1 MKYVFNN
8 GKKEGGN
15 PTMEPL
21 VPNQT
26 PIVGVPGIPVNT
38 NVTLEDKNR
47 NQEINNPDF
56 KNLQVNMTIPQSPP
70 VNPVSA
76 ADHPITLE
84 DLAKGENPVVTPQ
97 DIANGAIVVDGSGST
112 TKTETNNN
120 SVNVNGGNNIMNNNM
135 NQQMNQQQ
143 AAQAQQYYQQGI
155 PQQMPMPPQQQMPMP
170 PQQNGEGGFFSSPTV
185 KMVGV
190 GVACAAAG
198 YLGHKYM
205 SASDSA
211 EVAAALGEL
220 L

>member
-1 MKYVFNN
+1 
-8 GKKEGGN
+8 
-15 PTMEPL
+15 MEPL

-47 NQEINNPDF
+47 NQEIDNPDF

-76 ADHPITLE
+76 EDHPITLE

-112 TKTETNNN
+112 TKTTTNNN
-120 SVNVNGGNNIMNNNM
+120 NVNVGGNI
-135 NQQMNQQQ
+135 MNQQQ
-143 AAQAQQYYQQGI
+143 MNNQQQYYQQGI
-155 PQQMPMPPQQQMPMP
+155 PQQMTMPPQQMPIP

>member
-1 MKYVFNN
+1 
-8 GKKEGGN
+8 
-15 PTMEPL
+15 MEPL
-21 VPNQT
+21 VPQQT

-56 KNLQVNMTIPQSPP
+56 NKLQVNMTIPQSPP

-76 ADHPITLE
+76 EDHPITLE
-84 DLAKGENPVVTPQ
+84 DLAKEKNPVVTPQ
-97 DIANGAIVVDGSGST
+97 DIANGAIVVDGNNGTSNT
-112 TKTETNNN
+112 TAVNNMN
-120 SVNVNGGNNIMNNNM
+120 TNGGNIMSNMNM
-135 NQQMNQQQ
+135 NQQQIPQQ
-143 AAQAQQYYQQGI
+143 QAQQYYQQGI
-155 PQQMPMPPQQQMPMP
+155 PQQMPIP
-170 PQQNGEGGFFSSPTV
+170 PQQNEEGGFFSSPTV

>member
-8 GKKEGGN
+8 GKKKGGN

-47 NQEINNPDF
+47 NQEIDNPDF

-76 ADHPITLE
+76 ADSPITLE

-112 TKTETNNN
+112 NNTAVNNN
-120 SVNVNGGNNIMNNNM
+120 NVNVNGGNTMNQQQMN

-143 AAQAQQYYQQGI
+143 MMNQQYYQGQVI
-155 PQQMPMPPQQQMPMP
+155 PQQQMPMP
-170 PQQNGEGGFFSSPTV
+170 QQPEEGGFFSSPTV

>member
-1 MKYVFNN
+1 
-8 GKKEGGN
+8 
-15 PTMEPL
+15 MEPL
-21 VPNQT
+21 VPQQT

-56 KNLQVNMTIPQSPP
+56 NKLQVNMTIPTIPQSPP
-70 VNPVSA
+70 VNPTA
-76 ADHPITLE
+76 AVDHPITLE
-84 DLAKGENPVVTPQ
+84 DLAKGDNPVVTPQ
-97 DIANGAIVVDGSGST
+97 DIANGAIVVDGG
-112 TKTETNNN
+112 TNNN
-120 SVNVNGGNNIMNNNM
+120 NTVNTNMNTNGGNIMNNNM
-135 NQQMNQQQ
+135 NQQQMNNQQMNQQQ
-143 AAQAQQYYQQGI
+143 YYQPI
-155 PQQMPMPPQQQMPMP
+155 PQQQMPMP
-170 PQQNGEGGFFSSPTV
+170 PQQNEEGGFFSSPTV

>member
-1 MKYVFNN
+1 
-8 GKKEGGN
+8 
-15 PTMEPL
+15 MEPL
-21 VPNQT
+21 VPQQT

-56 KNLQVNMTIPQSPP
+56 NKLQVNMTIPQSPP
-70 VNPVSA
+70 PVNPTAV
-76 ADHPITLE
+76 DRPITLE
-84 DLAKGENPVVTPQ
+84 DLAKEKNPVVTPQ
-97 DIANGAIVVDGSGST
+97 DIANGAIIVDGGNGT
-112 TKTETNNN
+112 TNTTAVNNMN
-120 SVNVNGGNNIMNNNM
+120 TNGGNIMSNMNM
-135 NQQMNQQQ
+135 NQQQIPQQ
-143 AAQAQQYYQQGI
+143 QAQQYYQQGI
-155 PQQMPMPPQQQMPMP
+155 PQQMPIP
-170 PQQNGEGGFFSSPTV
+170 PQQNEEGGFFSSPTV

-198 YLGHKYM
+198 YLGHKYL

>member
-1 MKYVFNN
+1 
-8 GKKEGGN
+8 
-15 PTMEPL
+15 MEPL
-21 VPNQT
+21 VPQQT

-56 KNLQVNMTIPQSPP
+56 NKLQVNMTIPQSPP
-70 VNPVSA
+70 PVNPTA
-76 ADHPITLE
+76 IDRPITLE
-84 DLAKGENPVVTPQ
+84 DLAKEKNPVVTPQ
-97 DIANGAIVVDGSGST
+97 DIANGAIVVDGNNGTSNT
-112 TKTETNNN
+112 TAVNNMN
-120 SVNVNGGNNIMNNNM
+120 TNGGNIMSNMNM
-135 NQQMNQQQ
+135 NQQQIPQQ
-143 AAQAQQYYQQGI
+143 QAQQYYQQGI
-155 PQQMPMPPQQQMPMP
+155 PQQMPIP
-170 PQQNGEGGFFSSPTV
+170 PQQNEEGGFFSSPTV

>member
-8 GKKEGGN
+8 GKKKGGN

-56 KNLQVNMTIPQSPP
+56 NKLQVNMTIPQSPP

-112 TKTETNNN
+112 TKTATNNN
-120 SVNVNGGNNIMNNNM
+120 NVNVNGGNIMNQ
-135 NQQMNQQQ
+135 QQMNQQQ
-143 AAQAQQYYQQGI
+143 MNNQQQMMNQQQYYQPI
-155 PQQMPMPPQQQMPMP
+155 PQQQMPMP
-170 PQQNGEGGFFSSPTV
+170 QQPEEGGFFSSPTV

>member
-8 GKKEGGN
+8 GKKKGSN

-56 KNLQVNMTIPQSPP
+56 NKLQVNMTIPQSPP
-70 VNPVSA
+70 PVNPTAV
-76 ADHPITLE
+76 DRPITLE
-84 DLAKGENPVVTPQ
+84 DLAKEKNPVVTPQ
-97 DIANGAIVVDGSGST
+97 DIANGAIVVDGNNGTSNT
-112 TKTETNNN
+112 TAVNNMN
-120 SVNVNGGNNIMNNNM
+120 TNGGNIMSNMNM
-135 NQQMNQQQ
+135 NQQQIPQQ
-143 AAQAQQYYQQGI
+143 QAQQYYQQGI
-155 PQQMPMPPQQQMPMP
+155 PQQMPSP
-170 PQQNGEGGFFSSPTV
+170 PQQNEEGGFFSSPTV

>member
-8 GKKEGGN
+8 GKKKGGN

-38 NVTLEDKNR
+38 NVTLEDKSR

-56 KNLQVNMTIPQSPP
+56 NRLQVNMTIPQSPP
-70 VNPVSA
+70 ANPSA
-76 ADHPITLE
+76 VDRPITLE
-84 DLAKGENPVVTPQ
+84 DLAKEKNPVVTPQ
-97 DIANGAIVVDGSGST
+97 DIANGAIVVDGNNGTSNT
-112 TKTETNNN
+112 TAVNNMN
-120 SVNVNGGNNIMNNNM
+120 TNGGNIMSNMNM
-135 NQQMNQQQ
+135 NQQQIPQQQ
-143 AAQAQQYYQQGI
+143 AQAQQYYQQ
-155 PQQMPMPPQQQMPMP
+155 MPIPPQQQ
-170 PQQNGEGGFFSSPTV
+170 QNEEGGFFSSPTV

>member
-1 MKYVFNN
+1 
-8 GKKEGGN
+8 
-15 PTMEPL
+15 MEPL

-56 KNLQVNMTIPQSPP
+56 NKLQVNMTIPQSPP

-76 ADHPITLE
+76 VDHPITLE

-112 TKTETNNN
+112 TKTATNNN
-120 SVNVNGGNNIMNNNM
+120 NVNVNGGNIMN

-143 AAQAQQYYQQGI
+143 MMNQQQYYQPI
-155 PQQMPMPPQQQMPMP
+155 PQQQMPMPQQQMPMP

>member
-1 MKYVFNN
+1 MK
-8 GKKEGGN
+8 GGN

-21 VPNQT
+21 VPQQT

-56 KNLQVNMTIPQSPP
+56 NKLQVNMTIPQSPP
-70 VNPVSA
+70 PVNPTAV
-76 ADHPITLE
+76 DRPITLE
-84 DLAKGENPVVTPQ
+84 DLAKEKNPVVTPQ

-112 TKTETNNN
+112 NNTAVNNN
-120 SVNVNGGNNIMNNNM
+120 NVNVNGGNTM

-143 AAQAQQYYQQGI
+143 MNMNQQQAQQYYQQM
-155 PQQMPMPPQQQMPMP
+155 QQMPIPPQQQ
-170 PQQNGEGGFFSSPTV
+170 QQNEEGGFFSSPTV

>member
-1 MKYVFNN
+1 
-8 GKKEGGN
+8 
-15 PTMEPL
+15 MEPL
-21 VPNQT
+21 VPQQT

-56 KNLQVNMTIPQSPP
+56 NKLQVNMTIPQSPP
-70 VNPVSA
+70 PVNPTAV
-76 ADHPITLE
+76 DRPITLE
-84 DLAKGENPVVTPQ
+84 DLAKEKNPVVTSQ
-97 DIANGAIVVDGSGST
+97 DIANGAIVVDGGNGTTST
-112 TKTETNNN
+112 TAVNNN
-120 SVNVNGGNNIMNNNM
+120 VNVNGGNIM

-143 AAQAQQYYQQGI
+143 MNMNQQQAQQYYQQGI
-155 PQQMPMPPQQQMPMP
+155 PQQMPIP
-170 PQQNGEGGFFSSPTV
+170 PQQNEEGGFFSSPTV

>member
-1 MKYVFNN
+1 MFNN

-38 NVTLEDKNR
+38 NVTLEDKSR

-56 KNLQVNMTIPQSPP
+56 NKLQVNMTIPTIPQSPP
-70 VNPVSA
+70 VNPTA
-76 ADHPITLE
+76 AVDHPITLE
-84 DLAKGENPVVTPQ
+84 DLAKGDNPVVTPQ
-97 DIANGAIVVDGSGST
+97 DIANGAIVVDGSSST
-112 TKTETNNN
+112 TNNTAVN
-120 SVNVNGGNNIMNNNM
+120 NVNVNGGNIMNQQQMNNQQMNM
-135 NQQMNQQQ
+135 NQQQ
-143 AAQAQQYYQQGI
+143 AQAQQYYQQ
-155 PQQMPMPPQQQMPMP
+155 MPIPPQQQ
-170 PQQNGEGGFFSSPTV
+170 QNEEGGFFSSPTV

>member
-1 MKYVFNN
+1 
-8 GKKEGGN
+8 
-15 PTMEPL
+15 MEPL

-56 KNLQVNMTIPQSPP
+56 NKLQVNMTIPQSPP

-76 ADHPITLE
+76 EDHPITLE

-112 TKTETNNN
+112 TKTAVNNMN
-120 SVNVNGGNNIMNNNM
+120 ANGGNNIMNNNM

-155 PQQMPMPPQQQMPMP
+155 PQQMPIP

>member
-1 MKYVFNN
+1 
-8 GKKEGGN
+8 
-15 PTMEPL
+15 MEPL
-21 VPNQT
+21 VPQQT

-56 KNLQVNMTIPQSPP
+56 NKLQVNMTIPQSPP
-70 VNPVSA
+70 PVNPTAV
-76 ADHPITLE
+76 DRPITLE
-84 DLAKGENPVVTPQ
+84 DLAKEKNPVVTPQ
-97 DIANGAIVVDGSGST
+97 DIANGAIVVDGNNGTSNT
-112 TKTETNNN
+112 TAVNNMN
-120 SVNVNGGNNIMNNNM
+120 TNGGNIMSNMNM
-135 NQQMNQQQ
+135 NQQQIPQQ
-143 AAQAQQYYQQGI
+143 QAQQYYQQGI
-155 PQQMPMPPQQQMPMP
+155 PQQMPIP
-170 PQQNGEGGFFSSPTV
+170 PQQNEEGGFFSSPTV

-198 YLGHKYM
+198 YLGHKYL

>member
-8 GKKEGGN
+8 GKKKGGN

-112 TKTETNNN
+112 TKTTTNNN
-120 SVNVNGGNNIMNNNM
+120 NNVNVNGGNIMN

-143 AAQAQQYYQQGI
+143 MNQQQMMNQQQYYQPI
-155 PQQMPMPPQQQMPMP
+155 PQQQMPMP
-170 PQQNGEGGFFSSPTV
+170 QQPEEGGFFSSPTV

>member
-1 MKYVFNN
+1 
-8 GKKEGGN
+8 
-15 PTMEPL
+15 MEPL

-56 KNLQVNMTIPQSPP
+56 NKLQVNMTIPQSPP
-70 VNPVSA
+70 PVNPTAV
-76 ADHPITLE
+76 DRPITLE
-84 DLAKGENPVVTPQ
+84 DLAKEKNPVVTPQ
-97 DIANGAIVVDGSGST
+97 DIANGAIVVDGGNGTTST
-112 TKTETNNN
+112 TAVNNMN
-120 SVNVNGGNNIMNNNM
+120 TNGGNIM

-143 AAQAQQYYQQGI
+143 MNMNQQQAQQYYQQGI
-155 PQQMPMPPQQQMPMP
+155 PQQMPIP
-170 PQQNGEGGFFSSPTV
+170 PQQNEEGGFFSSPTV

-198 YLGHKYM
+198 YLGHKYL

>member
-1 MKYVFNN
+1 
-8 GKKEGGN
+8 
-15 PTMEPL
+15 MEPL

-56 KNLQVNMTIPQSPP
+56 NKLQVNMTIPQSPP

-76 ADHPITLE
+76 EDHPITLE

-112 TKTETNNN
+112 TKTTTNNN
-120 SVNVNGGNNIMNNNM
+120 NVNVGGNIMNQQQMN
-135 NQQMNQQQ
+135 NQQMNNQ
-143 AAQAQQYYQQGI
+143 QQYYQQGI
-155 PQQMPMPPQQQMPMP
+155 PQQMTMPPQQMPMP

>member
-1 MKYVFNN
+1 
-8 GKKEGGN
+8 
-15 PTMEPL
+15 MEPL
-21 VPNQT
+21 VPQQT

-56 KNLQVNMTIPQSPP
+56 NKLQVNMTIPTIPQSPP
-70 VNPVSA
+70 VNPTA
-76 ADHPITLE
+76 AVDHPITLE
-84 DLAKGENPVVTPQ
+84 DLAKGDNPVVTPQ
-97 DIANGAIVVDGSGST
+97 DIANGAIVVDGGT
-112 TKTETNNN
+112 TNNN
-120 SVNVNGGNNIMNNNM
+120 NTVNTNMNTNGGNIMNNNM
-135 NQQMNQQQ
+135 NQQQMNMNQQ
-143 AAQAQQYYQQGI
+143 QAQQYYQQGI
-155 PQQMPMPPQQQMPMP
+155 PQQMSQQQYQAIPQQQ
-170 PQQNGEGGFFSSPTV
+170 QQNEEGGFFSSPTV

>member
-70 VNPVSA
+70 VNPTA
-76 ADHPITLE
+76 GDHPITLE
-84 DLAKGENPVVTPQ
+84 DLAKEKNPVVTPQ
-97 DIANGAIVVDGSGST
+97 DIANGAIVVDGGT
-112 TKTETNNN
+112 TNNN
-120 SVNVNGGNNIMNNNM
+120 NTVNTNMNTNGGNIMNNNM
-135 NQQMNQQQ
+135 NQQQMNMNQQ
-143 AAQAQQYYQQGI
+143 QAQQYYQQGI
-155 PQQMPMPPQQQMPMP
+155 PQQMPQQQS
-170 PQQNGEGGFFSSPTV
+170 NEEGGFFSSPTV

>member
-1 MKYVFNN
+1 MFNN

-76 ADHPITLE
+76 EDHPITLE

-112 TKTETNNN
+112 TKTTTNNN
-120 SVNVNGGNNIMNNNM
+120 VNVGGNIMNQQQMN
-135 NQQMNQQQ
+135 NQQMNNQ
-143 AAQAQQYYQQGI
+143 QQYYQQGI
-155 PQQMPMPPQQQMPMP
+155 PQQMTMP

>member
-1 MKYVFNN
+1 
-8 GKKEGGN
+8 
-15 PTMEPL
+15 MEPL

-56 KNLQVNMTIPQSPP
+56 NKLQVNMTIPQSPP
-70 VNPVSA
+70 PVNPTAV
-76 ADHPITLE
+76 DRPITLE
-84 DLAKGENPVVTPQ
+84 DLAKEKNPVVTPQ
-97 DIANGAIVVDGSGST
+97 DISNGAIVVDGGT
-112 TKTETNNN
+112 TNNN
-120 SVNVNGGNNIMNNNM
+120 NTVNTNMNTNGGNIMNNNM
-135 NQQMNQQQ
+135 NQQ
-143 AAQAQQYYQQGI
+143 QAQQYYQQGI
-155 PQQMPMPPQQQMPMP
+155 PQQMPIP
-170 PQQNGEGGFFSSPTV
+170 PQQNEEGGFFSSPTV

-198 YLGHKYM
+198 YLGHKYL

>member
-1 MKYVFNN
+1 
-8 GKKEGGN
+8 
-15 PTMEPL
+15 MEPL
-21 VPNQT
+21 VPQQT

-47 NQEINNPDF
+47 DQEINNPDF
-56 KNLQVNMTIPQSPP
+56 NRLQVNMTIPQSPP
-70 VNPVSA
+70 ANPSA
-76 ADHPITLE
+76 VDRPITLE
-84 DLAKGENPVVTPQ
+84 DLAKGDNPVVTPQ
-97 DIANGAIVVDGSGST
+97 DIANGAIVVDGGT
-112 TKTETNNN
+112 GTNNTAVN
-120 SVNVNGGNNIMNNNM
+120 NNNVNVNGGNIM

-143 AAQAQQYYQQGI
+143 MNMNQQQAQQYYQQGI
-155 PQQMPMPPQQQMPMP
+155 PQQMPQQQYQAIPQQQ
-170 PQQNGEGGFFSSPTV
+170 QNEEGGFFSSPTA

>member
-1 MKYVFNN
+1 
-8 GKKEGGN
+8 
-15 PTMEPL
+15 MEPL

-26 PIVGVPGIPVNT
+26 APTIVGVPGIPVNT
-38 NVTLEDKNR
+38 NVTLEDR

-56 KNLQVNMTIPQSPP
+56 NKLQVNMTIPQPQSPLP
-70 VNPVSA
+70 VNPTNV
-76 ADHPITLE
+76 DPPITLE
-84 DLAKGENPVVTPQ
+84 DLAKEKNPVVTPQ
-97 DIANGAIVVDGSGST
+97 DIANGAIVVDGGNGN
-112 TKTETNNN
+112 TNNTTA
-120 SVNVNGGNNIMNNNM
+120 VNNMNTNGGNIMNQQQMNN
-135 NQQMNQQQ
+135 NQQMNQ
-143 AAQAQQYYQQGI
+143 QQYYQQGI
-155 PQQMPMPPQQQMPMP
+155 PQQMPQQQYQAIPQQQ
-170 PQQNGEGGFFSSPTV
+170 QNEEGGFFSSPTV

>member
-1 MKYVFNN
+1 
-8 GKKEGGN
+8 
-15 PTMEPL
+15 MEPL

-26 PIVGVPGIPVNT
+26 PIVGVPGIPANT

-56 KNLQVNMTIPQSPP
+56 NKLQVNMTIPTIPQSPP
-70 VNPVSA
+70 ANPSA
-76 ADHPITLE
+76 AIDHPITLE

-112 TKTETNNN
+112 TKTAVNNMN
-120 SVNVNGGNNIMNNNM
+120 ANGGNNIMNNNM

-143 AAQAQQYYQQGI
+143 MNMNQQQAQQYYQQGI
-155 PQQMPMPPQQQMPMP
+155 PQQMPMPPQQMPIP

>member
-1 MKYVFNN
+1 
-8 GKKEGGN
+8 
-15 PTMEPL
+15 MEPL
-21 VPNQT
+21 VPQQT

-56 KNLQVNMTIPQSPP
+56 NKLQVNMTIPTIQQSPP
-70 VNPVSA
+70 VNPTNV
-76 ADHPITLE
+76 DPPITLE
-84 DLAKGENPVVTPQ
+84 DLAKGNNPVVTPQ

-112 TKTETNNN
+112 TKTANNDI
-120 SVNVNGGNNIMNNNM
+120 VNTNGGNIMSNMNM
-135 NQQMNQQQ
+135 NQQQIPQQQ
-143 AAQAQQYYQQGI
+143 AQAQQYYQQM
-155 PQQMPMPPQQQMPMP
+155 QQMPIPPQQQ
-170 PQQNGEGGFFSSPTV
+170 QNEEGGFFSSPTV

>member
-1 MKYVFNN
+1 MKYVFKH
-8 GKKEGGN
+8 GKRKGGN

-21 VPNQT
+21 VPQQT

-38 NVTLEDKNR
+38 NVTLEDKR

-56 KNLQVNMTIPQSPP
+56 NKLQVNMTIPTIPQSPP
-70 VNPVSA
+70 VNPTA
-76 ADHPITLE
+76 AVDHPITLE
-84 DLAKGENPVVTPQ
+84 DLAKGDNPVVTPQ

-112 TKTETNNN
+112 TNTANNDI
-120 SVNVNGGNNIMNNNM
+120 VNTNGGNIMSNMNM

-143 AAQAQQYYQQGI
+143 IPQQQAQQYYQQGI
-155 PQQMPMPPQQQMPMP
+155 PQQMPQQQ
-170 PQQNGEGGFFSSPTV
+170 QNEEGGFFSSPTV

>member
-1 MKYVFNN
+1 
-8 GKKEGGN
+8 
-15 PTMEPL
+15 MEPL
-21 VPNQT
+21 VPQQT

-47 NQEINNPDF
+47 NQEVNTPDF
-56 KNLQVNMTIPQSPP
+56 NKLQVNMTIPQSPP
-70 VNPVSA
+70 PVNPTAV
-76 ADHPITLE
+76 DRPITLE
-84 DLAKGENPVVTPQ
+84 DLAKEKNPVVTPQ
-97 DIANGAIVVDGSGST
+97 DIANGAIVVDGGNGNTNT
-112 TKTETNNN
+112 TAVNNMN
-120 SVNVNGGNNIMNNNM
+120 TNGGNIM

-143 AAQAQQYYQQGI
+143 MNMNQQQAQQYYQQGI
-155 PQQMPMPPQQQMPMP
+155 PQQMPIP
-170 PQQNGEGGFFSSPTV
+170 PQQNEEGGFFSSPTV

>member
-1 MKYVFNN
+1 
-8 GKKEGGN
+8 
-15 PTMEPL
+15 MEPL
-21 VPNQT
+21 VPQQT

-56 KNLQVNMTIPQSPP
+56 NKLQVNMTIPQPQSPLP
-70 VNPVSA
+70 VNPTNV
-76 ADHPITLE
+76 DPPITLE
-84 DLAKGENPVVTPQ
+84 DLAKENNPVVTPQ
-97 DIANGAIVVDGSGST
+97 DIANGAIVVDGNNGTSNT
-112 TKTETNNN
+112 TAVNNMN
-120 SVNVNGGNNIMNNNM
+120 TNGGNIMSNMNM
-135 NQQMNQQQ
+135 NQQQIPQQ
-143 AAQAQQYYQQGI
+143 QAQQYYQQGI
-155 PQQMPMPPQQQMPMP
+155 PQQMPQQQYQAIPQQQS
-170 PQQNGEGGFFSSPTV
+170 NEEGGFFSSPTA

>member
-1 MKYVFNN
+1 
-8 GKKEGGN
+8 
-15 PTMEPL
+15 MEPL

-56 KNLQVNMTIPQSPP
+56 NKLQVNMTIPQSPP
-70 VNPVSA
+70 PVNPTAV
-76 ADHPITLE
+76 DRPITLE
-84 DLAKGENPVVTPQ
+84 DLAKEKNPVVTPQ
-97 DIANGAIVVDGSGST
+97 DIANGAIVVDGGNGTTST
-112 TKTETNNN
+112 TAVNNMN
-120 SVNVNGGNNIMNNNM
+120 TNGGNIM
-135 NQQMNQQQ
+135 NQQMNMNQQQ
-143 AAQAQQYYQQGI
+143 IPQQQAQAQQYYQQ
-155 PQQMPMPPQQQMPMP
+155 MPIPPQQQ
-170 PQQNGEGGFFSSPTV
+170 QNEEGGFFSSPTV

>member
-1 MKYVFNN
+1 
-8 GKKEGGN
+8 
-15 PTMEPL
+15 MEPL
-21 VPNQT
+21 VPQQT

-56 KNLQVNMTIPQSPP
+56 KNLQVNMTIPTMPQSPP
-70 VNPVSA
+70 VNPTA
-76 ADHPITLE
+76 AVDHPITLE
-84 DLAKGENPVVTPQ
+84 DLAKGDNPVVTPQ
-97 DIANGAIVVDGSGST
+97 DIANGAIVVDGGT
-112 TKTETNNN
+112 TNNN
-120 SVNVNGGNNIMNNNM
+120 NAVNTNMNTNGGNIMNNNM
-135 NQQMNQQQ
+135 NQQQMNNQQMNQ
-143 AAQAQQYYQQGI
+143 QQYYQQGI
-155 PQQMPMPPQQQMPMP
+155 PQQMPQQQ
-170 PQQNGEGGFFSSPTV
+170 NEEGGFFSSPTV

>member
-8 GKKEGGN
+8 GKKKGGN

-56 KNLQVNMTIPQSPP
+56 NKLQVNMTIPQSPP
-70 VNPVSA
+70 PVNPTAV
-76 ADHPITLE
+76 DRPITLE
-84 DLAKGENPVVTPQ
+84 DLAKEKNPVVTPQ
-97 DIANGAIVVDGSGST
+97 DIANGAIVVDGNNGTSNT
-112 TKTETNNN
+112 TAVNNMN
-120 SVNVNGGNNIMNNNM
+120 TNGGNIMSNMNM
-135 NQQMNQQQ
+135 NQQQIPQQ
-143 AAQAQQYYQQGI
+143 QAQQYYQQGI
-155 PQQMPMPPQQQMPMP
+155 PQQMPIP
-170 PQQNGEGGFFSSPTV
+170 PQQNEEGGFFSSPTV